1 MKYCTN
7 SVSSPSLF
15 RFIFLIAVMIA
26 LPALAA
32 FGQQR
37 PGPDLY
43 QKVSLKAPQPCSVG
57 PTGAVTY
64 LVRNGVELSVNE
76 DWDCD
81 RVADAYDN
89 CVGMPN
95 PTQADSDANGLG
107 DVCEAVSFVKADP
120 PAKSRSNT
128 NPETRTAKAPPTA
141 RSKTKAKKRTTI
153 AAEKRPA
160 AKKRRI
166 S

>member
-1 MKYCTN
+1 MNCCTN
-7 SVSSPSLF
+7 SVPRQSLV

-26 LPALAA
+26 LPALGAYA
-32 FGQQR
+32 QKR
-37 PGPDLY
+37 PGSDTF
-43 QKVSLKAPQPCSVG
+43 QKTSIKAPHPCSVET
-57 PTGAVTY
+57 TGAVTY

-81 RVADAYDN
+81 RVPDAYDN
-89 CVGMPN
+89 CVGMAN
-95 PTQADSDANGLG
+95 PTQADRDANGLG

-120 PAKSRSNT
+120 PAKSKSNT
-128 NPETRTAKAPPTA
+128 KPESRKAKAPPTA
-141 RSKTKAKKRTTI
+141 RSKTKAKNRTTI
-153 AAEKRPA
+153 AAEKRSA

>member
-1 MKYCTN
+1 MDCCTN
-7 SVSSPSLF
+7 SVSRPSLV
-15 RFIFLIAVMIA
+15 RFLFLIAVMIA
-26 LPALAA
+26 LPALGAYA
-32 FGQQR
+32 QRR
-37 PGPDLY
+37 PGPDRF
-43 QKVSLKAPQPCSVG
+43 QKTSFNAPQPCSVG
-57 PTGAVTY
+57 TAGALTY

-89 CVGMPN
+89 CVGMAN
-95 PTQADSDANGLG
+95 PAQADSDANGVG

-120 PAKSRSNT
+120 PAKSRSN
-128 NPETRTAKAPPTA
+128 PKPATRTAKAPPTA
-141 RSKTKAKKRTTI
+141 KSKTKAKKRTTI
-153 AAEKRPA
+153 AAEKRSA